1 MKWVFYVGLAF
12 LLLGQ
17 PYPHPPRNR
26 KRKGNL
32 AFNCVGY
39 EKGHEELKFR
49 VDQVSQEKEEEEL

>member
-17 PYPHPPRNR
+17 KVHPHPRSH

>member
-1 MKWVFYVGLAF
+1 MGILCRSRFPSSW
-12 LLLGQ
+12 
-17 PYPHPPRNR
+17 PTPPHPRNH